1 MSNKYSLLIKNAE
14 CYIDQNLI
22 LTDIAIKDNIISKIS
37 ENIDDSADRVLD
49 ARGLSIFPGI
59 VDTQVHFR
67 EPGDSRK
74 ENLES
79 GSKSAVLGG
88 VTSVFEMPNTS
99 PPTDSP
105 ERFQQKIECTVIMPF
120 IMERQR
126 ITQLP

>member
-1 MSNKYSLLIKNAE
+1 MSNKYTLIIKNAE
-14 CYIDQNLI
+14 CYIDKKLI

-37 ENIDDSADRVLD
+37 EKIDDSADLVLD
-49 ARGLSIFPGI
+49 AKGLSVFPGI

-67 EPGDSRK
+67 EPGNTKK

-105 ERFQQKIECTVIMPF
+105 ERFQQKLDLAKDRMHCNYALSLIHI
-120 IMERQR
+120 
-126 ITQLP
+126 